1 MERTIPLVNSSR
13 LRRALLCATILGVVA
28 SAPLLI
34 LPGTLL
40 YFDTTPNN
48 QLGSLDSACNADP
61 WKASSFHTA
70 GVNVAYA
77 DGSVHFIF
85 NAIDLATFQALST
98 IDGHEQIVAPS
109 D

>member
-1 MERTIPLVNSSR
+1 MNLH
-13 LRRALLCATILGVVA
+13 AVV
-28 SAPLLI
+28 
-34 LPGTLL
+34 

-70 GVNVAYA
+70 GVNAAYA
-77 DGSVHFIF
+77 DGSVHFIY
-85 NAIDLATFQALST
+85 NTIDLATFQALST